1 MLRLAPLGLLFC
13 LLRVENGNGER
24 KFIGVNNGG
33 DLGYWSSAEFCP
45 GALKARGF
53 SLKVERRQKIGDDTA
68 LNGIKLFCGKDG
80 SYSQDI
86 SITSAEGRHFIVRVS
101 VLHSERGGAF
111 SGRSLRWGKWTEPK
125 WCSHGFLTQFALKHE
140 DNFLVNDYTAANN
153 ILFRCSKG
161 SELEGDGESWG
172 AYGDWSATCAAGFS
186 GIQTR
191 VEEDQGKFNDDTSL
205 NDVMFSC

>member
-1 MLRLAPLGLLFC
+1 MEGPGAKSIFKMLRLAPLGLLFC

-86 SITSAEGRHFIVRVS
+86 SITSAEGRWGTWGPTKWCPYGFLS
-101 VLHSERGGAF
+101 TF
-111 SGRSLRWGKWTEPK
+111 SLRVEEFQGQ
-125 WCSHGFLTQFALKHE
+125 SDA
-140 DNFLVNDYTAANN
+140 TAANN
-153 ILFRCSKG
+153 IKFKCSDN
-161 SELEGDGESWG
+161 STLEGDGLPWGRYGALSESCL
-172 AYGDWSATCAAGFS
+172 YGICGIGTKVAKPQGF
-186 GIQTR
+186 G
-191 VEEDQGKFNDDTSL
+191 DDTGL
-205 NDVMFSC
+205 NDVYFSCCAD

>member
-86 SITSAEGRHFIVRVS
+86 SITSAEG
-101 VLHSERGGAF
+101 
-111 SGRSLRWGKWTEPK
+111 RWGKWTEPK